1 MTRGSRHILT
11 GAPGTGKT
19 AVLRAMPSDVVVVA
33 EPARE
38 VLAEQRAAGRPV
50 AEQGDEDRFVDLL
63 LRRSIE
69 KLEATLPLGDTV
81 LFDRGIPDCIAYAA
95 YLGADTRRSIE
106 AAAVHRYDVPVLLL
120 TPWEEIYR
128 TDDERT
134 MTFLEVVAFH
144 RTVRAAYR
152 TAGYEVVEVPKT
164 PTDERAAFVLD
175 VIRP

>member
-1 MTRGSRHILT
+1 MGSRRHILT

-19 AVLRAMPSDVVVVA
+19 AVVRAMPSAVVVVE
-33 EPARE
+33 EPARD
-38 VLAEQRAAGRPV
+38 VLAEQRAAGRPISNDG
-50 AEQGDEDRFVDLL
+50 AEDRFVDLL

-69 KLEATLPLGDTV
+69 QFDYALRLDGTI

-95 YLGADTRRSIE
+95 YLGADMRRSLE
-106 AAAVHRYDVPVLLL
+106 ASESHRYQAPVLLL

-134 MTFLEVVAFH
+134 MTFQDVMAFH
-144 RTVRAAYR
+144 RAIRAAYR
-152 TAGYEVVEVPKT
+152 TAGYEIVEVPKASV
-164 PTDERAAFVLD
+164 DDRAAFVLD